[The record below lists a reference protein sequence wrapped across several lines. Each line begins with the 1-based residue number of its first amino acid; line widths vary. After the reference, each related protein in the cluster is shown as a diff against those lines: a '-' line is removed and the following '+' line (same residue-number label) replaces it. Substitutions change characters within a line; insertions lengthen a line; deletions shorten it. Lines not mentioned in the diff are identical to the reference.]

1 MTSIQREIAFID
13 RNVTD
18 LTTLLA
24 VLRSDVEPILL
35 SADAPAPQQIAEA
48 VKHRTGLTA
57 IHVIAHGAPGQ
68 VSCGARALTP
78 ETLEEDGEDLA
89 AIGRVLGSDG
99 SLLLWSCNT
108 AAGERGAAFVD
119 ALACAM
125 GVEVSAT
132 TGLVGAAALGGRWE
146 LDARAGASEARAP
159 LTADGMANYAG
170 VMAIKTWLGLGG
182 SVNDPNSGDW
192 GTSGHWSGGGLPGAA
207 DDVQIGIGGTISG
220 NFTVDLRTPDVSPT
234 VNSLT
239 INFTAGAATVAIDNR
254 TLIRHPGRE
263 PGDYRHNHY

>member
-18 LTTLLA
+18 LAALLA

-48 VKHRTGLTA
+48 VKHRTDLTA
-57 IHVIAHGAPGQ
+57 IHLIAHGAPGQ
-68 VSCGARALTP
+68 VNCGTRALAP
-78 ETLEEDGEDLA
+78 ETLEEDSEDLA
-89 AIGRVLGSDG
+89 AIGRVLGSKG

-108 AAGERGAAFVD
+108 AAGERGEMFVD
-119 ALACAM
+119 ALARAT

-170 VMAIKTWLGLGG
+170 VMAMKQWDGGG
-182 SVNDPNSGDW
+182 SATVPEAEI
-192 GTSGHWSGGGLPGAA
+192 GTLPGTGSETSLPSPMMMSRSAA
-207 DDVQIGIGGTISG
+207 TPLLGTTRLLSARP
-220 NFTVDLRTPDVSPT
+220 FPPVL
-234 VNSLT
+234 NSVT
-239 INFTAGAATVAIDNR
+239 INF
-254 TLIRHPGRE
+254 GR
-263 PGDYRHNHY
+263 